1 MAEHSA
7 EHTLDHQPPADQ
19 KAPQEHALLEHRDLE
34 IRLDARLATK
44 LLSALEF
51 PLQIEFPEDELEQE
65 PLEVSEAHTPE
76 APHEIHED
84 GIEAIVEDVLV
95 QPLIDHLDKT
105 HADATKTVKPAEK
118 RYQVLVRSLT
128 VTLPKPPQMVL
139 GNPVELRD
147 VALQVQA
154 DLKVGI
160 RLLGKWR
167 WKNTCTNLDVKGRKA
182 KLLLEAQ
189 QSRLLVLPEL
199 EDTDVVM
206 KLSVWKW
213 QLKCKFGVSRW
224 INRQLAKRGPFKII
238 DFADVHGGAQIL
250 GKSPAIEI
258 QSIVDSRDYLK
269 IKADIDW
276 R

>member
-1 MAEHSA
+1 MAEHSP
-7 EHTLDHQPPADQ
+7 EHTPQNPAAEKLPP
-19 KAPQEHALLEHRDLE
+19 KEHALLEHRDLE

-44 LLSALEF
+44 LLAALEF
-51 PLQIEFPEDELEQE
+51 PLRIEFPEDELEQE

-76 APHEIHED
+76 ASHEIHED

-95 QPLIDHLDKT
+95 QPLVDHLDKT
-105 HADATKTVKPAEK
+105 HVDPAKAAKAAEK
-118 RYQVLVRSLT
+118 RYQVNVRSLT

-147 VALQVQA
+147 VTLQVQA
-154 DLKVGI
+154 ELKVGI

-167 WKNTCTNLDVKGRKA
+167 WKNTSANLDVEGRKA

-250 GKSPAIEI
+250 GKSPTINI
-258 QSIVDSRDYLK
+258 HSIVDSRDYLK
-269 IKADIDW
+269 INADIAW
-276 R
+276 K